1 MLVLIQRLN
10 DSLLL
15 ATKLGIQS
23 DKPQST
29 ARWISQLQWIKQ
41 TFPDRC
47 KHGAMPPFNAESTP
61 IPEDMLC
68 ALIEKDIQQLTA
80 WMLYQRAFVV

>member
-1 MLVLIQRLN
+1 
-10 DSLLL
+10 
-15 ATKLGIQS
+15 
-23 DKPQST
+23 
-29 ARWISQLQWIKQ
+29 
-41 TFPDRC
+41 
-47 KHGAMPPFNAESTP
+47 MPPFNTETTP